1 MNRTTPCLYLV
12 GPFTLI
18 EAGISVRKLKMNRA
32 AFLIL
37 AACMLRAQP
46 QNASEIS
53 VQVSAQSNPYLA
65 GMPDGARE
73 PGGDR
78 APRQSPAMVN
88 LSLAAA
94 VSVSFSATGGVSHMS
109 GGIPVA
115 GADPFGRTR
124 LAEVPLACPP
134 ACKSPDGAEYPRSD
148 FYGTRWRWEPQFVG
162 HDDGNRNGI
171 SNVIAPYDS
180 LLGVFLEDGRPDH
193 LKAPEHLDFKQL
205 GLNFTSLAP
214 ELRQV
219 FFIGTG
225 ATQDGVTRRYLVP
238 KGATRLY
245 LGIMDSIQWSNNS
258 GSFMVTVK
266 VERADMF
273 STDVKVSYAKW
284 DCLPGRSQCTPEKEI
299 VDTKGP
305 GEYHIVLPAQL
316 EWGASIPTPPGS
328 SVALHGVTGTVCLER
343 STESCH
349 GAPSDG
355 KPAGEGYLVPDEA
368 AGALVTKTE
377 DGRTYFSVNG
387 RSGASFQAHQGY
399 FEFDVIVR

>member
-1 MNRTTPCLYLV
+1 M
-12 GPFTLI
+12 
-18 EAGISVRKLKMNRA
+18 KRA
-32 AFLIL
+32 AFLTL

-46 QNASEIS
+46 HGASQITL
-53 VQVSAQSNPYLA
+53 QVSAQSNPYQA
-65 GMPDGARE
+65 GMPDGARA

-78 APRQSPAMVN
+78 APRQSPAMVS

-94 VSVSFSATGGVSHMS
+94 VSVSFSATGGVSHWS
-109 GGIPVA
+109 GSITVK
-115 GADPFGRTR
+115 GADVFGRTR
-124 LAEVPLACPP
+124 LEELPLTCPP
-134 ACKSPDGAEYPRSD
+134 ACNSPDGAADPRSD
-148 FYGTRWRWEPQFVG
+148 FHGKRWGWEPQFVG
-162 HDDGNRNGI
+162 HDDGSKNGI

-180 LLGVFLEDGRPDH
+180 LIGVFLEDGQPDRF
-193 LKAPEHLDFKQL
+193 KAPELLDYKRL

-225 ATQDGVTRRYLVP
+225 ATKDGVTRRYLVP

-266 VERADMF
+266 VERVDVSSPIY
-273 STDVKVSYAKW
+273 STDSDISYAKW
-284 DCLPGRSQCTPEKEI
+284 ACLPNRSQCTPEKEI
-299 VDTKGP
+299 VEAKGQ

-328 SVALHGVTGTVCLER
+328 SVALGGVTGRVCLDFQGRGSER
-343 STESCH
+343 SPESCH
-349 GAPSDG
+349 GSLGDG
-355 KPAGEGYLVPDEA
+355 KPAGEGYLVPHEA
-368 AGALVTKTE
+368 AGALVTKTA

-387 RSGASFQAHQGY
+387 RSGASFQAHEGY
-399 FEFDVIVR
+399 FEFNVTVR